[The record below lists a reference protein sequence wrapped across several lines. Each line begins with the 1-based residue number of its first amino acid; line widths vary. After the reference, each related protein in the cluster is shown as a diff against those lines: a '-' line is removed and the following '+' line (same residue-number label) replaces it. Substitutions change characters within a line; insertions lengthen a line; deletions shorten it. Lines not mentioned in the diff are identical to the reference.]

1 MEVLRFIVI
10 AALGALAAMLA
21 NKQIAVFNDGFR
33 PILPEYLE
41 GRMDRKSL
49 AATSFAISFG
59 LVVGFGLPVSIA
71 AAIILIHS
79 ILLATDIIGTF
90 CPKGLKG
97 LIAAGVIGALYG
109 VGLLV
114 GLEAIINAFALLPI
128 NFLDPLGQVATP
140 IIVAFA
146 IFPAIAAGMQFGF
159 KKGLIT
165 AGITL
170 LVRQIAQMFLVF
182 ELSGGARISLNR
194 DGMAMLAGMVV
205 LIIFAIRDKEGGGT
219 ATADLA
225 EYFQEKVKRIR
236 KNIVLLSVM
245 GGLVSAA
252 TSLAMV
258 AGDPVSL
265 NLLAEGNTIDA
276 ALMAFARAI
285 GFVPLVATTAI
296 ATGVYAPAGMTFVF
310 VIGLLFAGGGAVSP
324 LLAFI
329 LGGICMALEVL
340 LLNVIAK
347 ALDKFPGVRRCS
359 DNIRTS
365 MGKVLEVALLVGG
378 MMAAQAMAPGLGIII
393 VVAVYCLNKLTRKP
407 LVDMA
412 VGPIGAIA
420 TGILINIL
428 AIIRL
433 YPMPG

>member
-97 LIAAGVIGALYG
+97 LIAAGVIGAVYG

-165 AGITL
+165 VGITL

-182 ELSGGARISLNR
+182 ELAGGARISLNR

-219 ATADLA
+219 ATAELA

-236 KNIVLLSVM
+236 KNIILLSVM

-258 AGDPVSL
+258 AGDPISL
-265 NLLAEGNTIDA
+265 NLLAEGNNIDA

-365 MGKVLEVALLVGG
+365 MGKVLEIALLVGG

-393 VVAVYCLNKLTRKP
+393 VVAVFLLNKITRKP

-428 AIIRL
+428 ALIRL